1 MDKQSTIISVVRH
14 PKECFASDASKEIL
28 NKTMPIDI
36 DFSNLCPG
44 FVVSMAE
51 IYDYADIIV
60 DFNELVNDPD
70 FVLTKIASKLGL
82 EISNIGQDVVIEDN
96 SGGFIPTSK
105 NLSNY
110 DYVYK
115 RLESADLSSAIEA
128 YENVLSKAI

>member
-1 MDKQSTIISVVRH
+1 
-14 PKECFASDASKEIL
+14 
-28 NKTMPIDI
+28 MPIDI
-36 DFSNLCPG
+36 DLSNLCPG

-51 IYDYADIIV
+51 IHDYSDIIV

-82 EISNIGQDVVIEDN
+82 DISNIGQDVVIEDD
-96 SGGFIPTSK
+96 STGFIATSK